1 MGRRGG
7 YFGGTDSPSGRPGT
21 GYAEGPSKGVKPQQG
36 EGGMRWERLMRK
48 KLKGRKKYEKRY
60 KLDDGPQ

>member
-1 MGRRGG
+1 
-7 YFGGTDSPSGRPGT
+7 
-21 GYAEGPSKGVKPQQG
+21 VKPQQG